1 MLRREHVPDPERR
14 KAGRTLS
21 DTARKPLEQLT
32 PGDIARA
39 IGGNEPT
46 DAQAD
51 VIAGPMEP
59 TLVVAG
65 AGAGKTETM
74 AARVVY
80 LVATRRARPGQI
92 LGLTFTRKAAQQL
105 SRRVQMRLDEF
116 ARSHDFV
123 SRGDEVSDIA
133 EAIRTEQPRI
143 STYDSYAGD
152 VLSSHGL
159 LIPVEPDATVINE
172 TDLYILVHSIVS
184 EWDRPFPWSVGTVVE
199 RVIAL
204 AEQIS
209 GHLITTDDVRG
220 DEDLLSQAV
229 ESLETKAAKKDLQTA
244 AAAQEDRLA
253 LLDVVDAVHERLRSE
268 GKLTFGMRMSYA
280 AQLSSRFPE
289 VVDAERRLTSVV
301 LLDEYQDTGQAQRVM
316 LASLFGGGERQPLA
330 VTAVGD
336 PMQSIYGWRGASAS
350 NLDSFLTDFP
360 RAKGQAYQRN
370 LSTSWRNPPE
380 VLTLANS
387 VTAQLRNKNKDSGA
401 TVPVLEP
408 KNDSERGDVRLG
420 VFATVDDERGWVASR
435 MAGKY
440 RRYESDH
447 GKPPSA
453 AVLVRRNADAEP
465 LARALRAEGLEV
477 EVLSSGGLLDV
488 PEISDVLALMRVAVN
503 PGDDEASMRL
513 LAGDRFRLGAAD
525 LAALHRRAQEISHRP
540 ERSGEDE
547 AQGIDKLRADF
558 ASLAELENIDNAG
571 LADAAHNPGA
581 RGPFTAE
588 GRAALAD
595 FDAVVAAVRDRL
607 DQGPAHVLSVA
618 ENALGLDVEVR
629 VRAKLGKGEGRQQL
643 DTLARRAADF
653 ASNPDASVQAFLDY
667 LHVAR
672 GVERGLA
679 QEIVP
684 QDGRV
689 QILTVHSAKG
699 LEWDIV
705 AVPHVVKGR
714 FPKDKAPS
722 NWVRNSWEIPSHLR
736 GDRRTEAN
744 PGGVPVVDIAEATNY
759 KELDDLLTA
768 HINELKSTVG
778 EEDRRLFYVALTRSK
793 SELLVS
799 AHHWSEGVQKP
810 LGPSLFLQELRDTVL
825 DAPHVA
831 TVDEWVT
838 DPGDENP
845 LENSNARAVWPEHDA
860 GGPGEDPTSHAA
872 VAGAAREVASSLPVD
887 LGAFSESSIAE
898 VVAAAGEEFSDPLT
912 AAWLSEA
919 LIHIRQ
925 ARHAASD
932 VIDVEIPSRL
942 TATQHVALERDPA
955 SFAVNVMRPMPQ
967 KPNQFARRG
976 TTFHAWVEEYF
987 TAATQFLIADDELP
1001 GSGDDWE
1008 EADQQA
1014 LREQFLSSH
1023 WAQKTAAAVEVPFA
1037 VSIGGQI
1044 KVGKMDAVFRDGEDW
1059 IVVDWKT
1066 GAMPGGKSPDSAS
1079 ARKHRQDVAIQLAIY
1094 RIAWARIL
1102 EEETGTP
1109 VPLERIR
1116 GAFHYIGS
1124 GEDVYPETLPD
1135 EAELAA
1141 AFERRF
1147 AQTIDAEHVQRALGD
1162 EDDEI
1167 GAADDAAR
1175 GEKTGGVGR

>member
-1 MLRREHVPDPERR
+1 MLRGEHVPDPEHR

-408 KNDSERGDVRLG
+408 KKDSERGDVRLG

-667 LHVAR
+667 LDVAR

-736 GDRRTEAN
+736 GDRRTDAN

-759 KELDDLLTA
+759 KELDELLTA

-860 GGPGEDPTSHAA
+860 GGPGEDPSSHAA

>member
-1 MLRREHVPDPERR
+1 M
-14 KAGRTLS
+14 S

-46 DAQAD
+46 KAQAD

-80 LVATRRARPGQI
+80 LVATRKARPGQI

-116 ARSHDFV
+116 ARSHGFV

-316 LASLFGGGERQPLA
+316 LASLFGGERQPLA

-360 RAKGQAYQRN
+360 RTEGQAHQQN

-380 VLTLANS
+380 VLALANS
-387 VTAQLRNKNKDSGA
+387 VTAQLRKKSSGA
-401 TVPVLEP
+401 QVPVLEP
-408 KNDSERGDVRLG
+408 KAGSSRGDVRLG
-420 VFATVDDERGWVASR
+420 VFATVDDERRWVASR
-435 MAGKY
+435 MVGKY
-440 RRYESDH
+440 RQYEFDQ

-540 ERSGEDE
+540 DRSGKDD
-547 AQGIDKLRADF
+547 ALGIDKLRADF

-595 FDAVVAAVRDRL
+595 FDAVVTAVRDRL

-667 LHVAR
+667 LDVAR

-699 LEWDIV
+699 LEWNIV

-736 GDRRTEAN
+736 GDRRTESN
-744 PGGVPVVDIAEATNY
+744 PGGVPVVDIEEATNY
-759 KELDDLLTA
+759 KELDELLTG

-778 EEDRRLFYVALTRSK
+778 EEDRRLFYVALTRSQ

-810 LGPSLFLQELRDTVL
+810 LGPSLFIQELRDTVL

-845 LENSNARAVWPEHDA
+845 LENANARAVWPEHDA
-860 GGPGEDPTSHAA
+860 GSPGDDPSSHAA
-872 VAGAAREVASSLPVD
+872 VAGAEREVASSLAVD

-898 VVAAAGEEFSDPLT
+898 VAAAAGEEFSDPLT

-932 VIDVEIPSRL
+932 VIDVEIPARL

-1008 EADQQA
+1008 EADQQV

-1066 GAMPGGKSPDSAS
+1066 GARPGGKSPDSAS

-1109 VPLERIR
+1109 VTLERIR

-1147 AQTIDAEHVQRALGD
+1147 AQTIDAEQVQRALGD
-1162 EDDEI
+1162 EDDEV
-1167 GAADDAAR
+1167 GAADDASR
-1175 GEKTGGVGR
+1175 GEKSGGVGR

>member
-1 MLRREHVPDPERR
+1 MLRSEYVPDPEHR

-21 DTARKPLEQLT
+21 EAARKPLDQLT

-39 IGGNEPT
+39 IGGKDPT
-46 DAQAD
+46 QAQAK
-51 VIAGPMEP
+51 VIDGPKEP

-80 LVATRRARPGQI
+80 LVATRRASPGQI

-105 SRRVQMRLDEF
+105 SRRVQLRLDEF

-152 VLSSHGL
+152 VLASHGL

-204 AEQIS
+204 AEQIA
-209 GHLITTDDVRG
+209 GHLITTDDVRE
-220 DEDLLSQAV
+220 DEDMLSQAV
-229 ESLETKAAKKDLQTA
+229 ESLETRAAKKDLQTA

-253 LLDVVDAVHERLRSE
+253 LLDVVDAVHDRLRRE

-280 AQLSSRFPE
+280 AQLAARFPE
-289 VVDAERRLTSVV
+289 VVEAERRLTSVV

-316 LASLFGGGERQPLA
+316 LASLFGGGERKPLA

-360 RAKGQAYQRN
+360 RPDGQALQLT

-380 VLTLANS
+380 VLALANS
-387 VTAQLRNKNKDSGA
+387 VTSQLRHKSSGA
-401 TVPVLEP
+401 KVPVLEP
-408 KNDSERGDVRLG
+408 KSTSERGDVRIG
-420 VFATVDDERGWVASR
+420 VFATVDEERQWIASR
-435 MAGKY
+435 LADKY
-440 RRYESDH
+440 RAYEFDN

-453 AVLVRRNADAEP
+453 AVLVRRNADSEP

-488 PEISDVLALMRVAVN
+488 PEISDVLALVRVAAN

-525 LAALHRRAQEISHRP
+525 LAALHRRAQEISYRP
-540 ERSGEDE
+540 EPAGEAE
-547 AQGIDKLRADF
+547 ARGIDKLRADF
-558 ASLAELENIDNAG
+558 SSLAELENIDNAG
-571 LADAAHNPGA
+571 LADAAHNPGT

-588 GRAALAD
+588 GRAALAE
-595 FDAVVAAVRDRL
+595 FDAVVTAVRERL

-629 VRAKLGKGEGRQQL
+629 VRAKLGRGEGRQQL
-643 DTLARRAADF
+643 DALARRAADF

-667 LHVAR
+667 LDVAR

-679 QEIVP
+679 QDIVP

-699 LEWDIV
+699 LEWNLV

-736 GDRRTEAN
+736 GDRQTETN

-759 KELDDLLTA
+759 KELDELLTG

-778 EEDRRLFYVALTRSK
+778 EEDRRLFYVALTRS
-793 SELLVS
+793 ENALLVS

-810 LGPSLFLQELRDTVL
+810 HGPSLFVQELRDTVL

-831 TVDEWVT
+831 TIDEWVT

-845 LENSNARAVWPEHDA
+845 LENANARGVWPEHDA
-860 GGPGEDPTSHAA
+860 GRPGDDPSSHAA
-872 VAGAAREVASSLPVD
+872 VSGADRAVTESSPVD
-887 LGAFSESSIAE
+887 LDSFARSSITE
-898 VVAAAGEEFSDPLT
+898 VTSAMGEEFSDPR
-912 AAWLSEA
+912 AASWLSEA

-925 ARHAASD
+925 ARRAESD
-932 VIDVEIPSRL
+932 VIDVEIPARL

-987 TAATQFLIADDELP
+987 TTATQFLITDDELP

-1044 KVGKMDAVFRDGEDW
+1044 KVGKMDAVFRDGDEW
-1059 IVVDWKT
+1059 IIVDWKT
-1066 GAMPGGKSPDSAS
+1066 GAKPGAASPDSAS

-1102 EEETGTP
+1102 EEDTGSP
-1109 VPLERIR
+1109 VPLDRIR

-1147 AQTIDAEHVQRALGD
+1147 AQTIDAEHVQRALG
-1162 EDDEI
+1162 E
-1167 GAADDAAR
+1167 DDAAAGGGANR
-1175 GEKTGGVGR
+1175 KVENTGEAGR